1 VLKALPHALAV
12 AGLAAF
18 LLTVAH
24 ADDPTSERVPLAAAI
39 ATNDGKTFPCR
50 MNWFEGLDAFAY
62 PSAVQAVD
70 GKIHLVFSAQERTVI
85 YHSTFEERDIH
96 PALAR

>member
-1 VLKALPHALAV
+1 
-12 AGLAAF
+12 
-18 LLTVAH
+18 
-24 ADDPTSERVPLAAAI
+24 
-39 ATNDGKTFPCR
+39 
-50 MNWFEGLDAFAY
+50 
-62 PSAVQAVD
+62 VQAVD